1 MTLLAVIVMI
11 LLGVSVFTL
20 AFGGAEPPPRI
31 QTFTG
36 SSPEEHAFK
45 RRAQRLQVIG
55 VTTAGLGLLLG
66 LIGAVELLV

>member
-1 MTLLAVIVMI
+1 VVMI
-11 LLGVSVFTL
+11 LLGISVLTL

-31 QTFTG
+31 QTFGG

-45 RRAQRLQVIG
+45 RRATRLQTIG
-55 VTTAGLGLLLG
+55 FATAGVALLLG